1 MNGMSKEMDC
11 TLCQS
16 PSTSEHQSFLPA
28 KKVDGEEVLQI
39 YNLKPRHQPQNHIA
53 WHQII
58 AQELYTTEQKP
69 IHAYIIST
77 NVICVETRNPLHQ

>member
-1 MNGMSKEMDC
+1 MDY

-16 PSTSEHQSFLPA
+16 PSTSEHQSCKILLPA
-28 KKVDGEEVLQI
+28 KRVDGEEVRQI
-39 YNLKPRHQPQNHIA
+39 HKLKPRHQPQNHIA

-58 AQELYTTEQKP
+58 AQELYTTERKP

-77 NVICVETRNPLHQ
+77 SVICPITRNPIHQ